1 LGVAGGSVPLLPS
14 GAVTVQLIIASIIQ
28 GFALSVPHEIDME
41 ETSGRMGTPLQLHM
55 QLRLPLALY
64 YGISFGPSHG

>member
-1 LGVAGGSVPLLPS
+1 
-14 GAVTVQLIIASIIQ
+14 VQLIIASIIQ